1 VNHTPAGRFACQ
13 FAFGRLTLYVSLVA
27 TKRRSTRTATAERK
41 RLTEAEEL
49 AAARQRARDRAGDDE
64 QPRKI
69 GQSRGGKG

>member
-1 VNHTPAGRFACQ
+1 
-13 FAFGRLTLYVSLVA
+13 VA
-27 TKRRSTRTATAERK
+27 SKRRSTPAATAERK

-69 GQSRGGKG
+69 GQGRGGKG

>member
-1 VNHTPAGRFACQ
+1 
-13 FAFGRLTLYVSLVA
+13 VA
-27 TKRRSTRTATAERK
+27 TKRRSTQSATTERK